1 MTFRQIFISTILIL
15 TSLTSCG
22 QVKSKS
28 IGDKKALDL
37 NTIKFI
43 EIRNHYGGKDSV
55 QTIYKKL
62 NSAQTKI
69 FVDKFN
75 SAKPSGLYKY
85 IVEYWVDVHLKDG
98 TKRVFRVNSSNIKE
112 DNDYCFDLG
121 DKNYLKYLWSTI
133 K

>member
-1 MTFRQIFISTILIL
+1 MKTNFFL
-15 TSLTSCG
+15 TVFLFAFVASSCG

-28 IGDKKALDL
+28 VGDKKPLDL
-37 NTIKFI
+37 SVIKFI
-43 EIRNHYGGKDSV
+43 EIRNHHGGTDTI
-55 QTIYKKL
+55 QTIYKRL
-62 NSAQTKI
+62 NSSQTKI

-75 SAKPSGLYKY
+75 SAKASGLYKY

-98 TKRVFRVNSSNIKE
+98 TKRIFRANSSNIKE

-121 DKNYLKYLWSTI
+121 DKNYLKTLWTTI